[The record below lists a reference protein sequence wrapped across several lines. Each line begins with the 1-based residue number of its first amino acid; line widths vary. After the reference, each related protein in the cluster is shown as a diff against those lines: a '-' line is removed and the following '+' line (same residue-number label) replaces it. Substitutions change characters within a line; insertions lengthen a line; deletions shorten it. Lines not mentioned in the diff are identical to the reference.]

1 MNNHLH
7 ANGGYALPHGVN
19 MEAQGERGSDM
30 GDVAR
35 IGRRS
40 AIGLAVQLLAI
51 TALAVITSV
60 PAFGAPPINKTG
72 GHKTTPTGYDI
83 SYPQCGESFPSN
95 GAFGIVG
102 INDGLAN
109 NLNPCFAPDPSYSQ
123 SELYWAFATSSG
135 DTSQPKVSLYVDT
148 ADPGNLYDGAP
159 VADWPTS
166 GTTPYG
172 TCTTISDG
180 ASTVGEDSP
189 SCAWQYGFNKASQDA
204 AWLTKAASAIN
215 GQSPPDPMSTLP
227 GTYVWWLDVETS
239 NTWQSGASGL
249 AMNVADLQGMIA
261 ALETDGVPARAVGAY
276 STSSQWSTVVGV
288 TTAASGSLWQI
299 PDWIPGARTLTG
311 AIANCALPSFTGGV
325 VSVTQ
330 WTARSD
336 GDYAC

>member
-1 MNNHLH
+1 
-7 ANGGYALPHGVN
+7 
-19 MEAQGERGSDM
+19 MEAQGERGSEM
-30 GDVAR
+30 GDVSR

-60 PAFGAPPINKTG
+60 PAFGAPPTNKTG

-109 NLNPCFAPDPSYSQ
+109 NLNPCLAPDPSYSQ
-123 SELYWAFATSSG
+123 SELYWAYATTSG

-148 ADPGNLYDGAP
+148 ADPGNLYDGDP

-172 TCTTISDG
+172 TCTTMGG
-180 ASTVGEDSP
+180 ASTIGEDS
-189 SCAWQYGFNKASQDA
+189 SACAYQYGFNKASQDA
-204 AWLTKAASAIN
+204 SWLTKAASAIDS
-215 GQSPPDPMSTLP
+215 QSPSDPMSTVP
-227 GTYVWWLDVETS
+227 GSYVWWLDVETS
-239 NTWQSGASGL
+239 NTWQSGSSGL
-249 AMNVADLQGMIA
+249 TMNVADLQGMIA
-261 ALETDGVPARAVGAY
+261 ALEANGVSAGGVGVY

-288 TTAASGSLWQI
+288 TTAASGSLWQL